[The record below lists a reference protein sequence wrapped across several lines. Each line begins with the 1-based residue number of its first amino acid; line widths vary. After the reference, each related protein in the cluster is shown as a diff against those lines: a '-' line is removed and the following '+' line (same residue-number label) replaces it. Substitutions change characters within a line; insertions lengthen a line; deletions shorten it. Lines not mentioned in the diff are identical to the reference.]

1 MKLLKHYIVFCLL
14 LLGIP
19 MAAQQWYFSIDEYRD
34 AERDA
39 LRGVSRV
46 LVVNNA
52 LVQPNDF
59 GHSSV
64 LDGNNKS
71 NISVDLDRALL
82 YSLFS
87 LTRAME
93 ESGALDAVEL
103 LDISQNHSTNYYSRE
118 AMSPVAVN
126 NLLKTYDVDA
136 LLVLNQLVLYD
147 VLEAFE
153 GYDGAQYAYMQ
164 AFAQSH
170 WNVYYADAR
179 RRGQVITHAD
189 TLVWE
194 ANKGYTRSQVLEQ
207 LPDRQEALLY
217 LASTLGANMGKSLVP
232 NWVSVNRYLYN
243 HDDPHVQAGLE
254 AFRYQRWEKAIGHW
268 QQALGSGVQEF
279 RGSGVQEFRGSGVES
294 NVESRKLK
302 VKEDKKAAAV
312 ATANMAIAYELLG
325 DYDSACASAN
335 EACRLFGALK
345 SAWARQQQVNIRY
358 YLEQLRAKKARE
370 AAR

>member
-14 LLGIP
+14 LLGMP
-19 MAAQQWYFSIDEYRD
+19 MAAQQWYFTIDEYRD

-243 HDDPHVQAGLE
+243 DDNHHVQAGLE

-279 RGSGVQEFRGSGVES
+279 RGSGVES

-312 ATANMAIAYELLG
+312 AAANIAIAYELLG
-325 DYDSACASAN
+325 DYALACDYAS
-335 EACRLFGALK
+335 EASRLFDALK
-345 SAWARQQQVNIRY
+345 TAWARQQQVNIRY